1 MLGVV
6 TIVVLSVAIGVKWRL
21 DAAKADQALQLSR
34 LKPFVEVAAV
44 PEPKGLPLQGVEGFD
59 SDGYPTQFVDLA
71 GLRSLLKHRRFSAL
85 DAAFT
90 HFQDA
95 FEKNPRF
102 EYWPADA
109 ADAFGSAEPSLRPL
123 LQDWV
128 EHSPDSFAAWLALGT
143 HLEAVAHVQRGAR
156 VVRETSTGEFDEM
169 RQTLPV
175 ALEALEHALQLRP
188 KLVAA
193 RSEQLWVLKLMG
205 DAFRFQDTLR
215 LANQSCPSCF
225 LHRVVVLQSLRP
237 RWGGTYEAMRAAAK
251 SAPLAQN
258 PRLRFLTGFVE
269 IDRAEIAVH
278 DDRLPDA
285 MDEIEKACALGEYW
299 AFLRQ
304 RAHVER
310 RARAF
315 DEARRDLD
323 RALAL
328 RPGNPEVLIE
338 RAELQLDL
346 KDGERAGQDLLAA
359 LRVNPTHFRGEQVY
373 GPTVQT
379 LIHDAWVF
387 RNAGQRDDALRVLDL
402 ASELAPLD
410 GEVLGR
416 RVLVLTEG
424 DAGIEGL
431 RAQADAAPDDFRS
444 QQVLDYALAK
454 EHRYDEVVALWTA
467 FLTRH
472 PDEGRAYSE
481 RAGALNQLGRRRETV
496 ADLEKACELGVTEG
510 CARLK
515 R

>member
-1 MLGVV
+1 MLGV
-6 TIVVLSVAIGVKWRL
+6 TAIVALSVAIAVKWRL
-21 DAAKADQALQLSR
+21 DDAKADQALKLSR

-44 PEPKGLPLQGVEGFD
+44 PEPKGLPLLGLEGFD
-59 SDGYPTQFVDLA
+59 ADGYPTQWVDQA
-71 GLRSLLKHRRFSAL
+71 GLRSLLKHRRFDAL

-90 HFQDA
+90 HLQDA

-128 EHSPDSFAAWLALGT
+128 AHSPDSFAAWLALGT
-143 HLEAVAHVQRGAR
+143 HLEAVAHVQRGAKAA
-156 VVRETSTGEFDEM
+156 RETSGGEFDEM
-169 RQTLPV
+169 RETLPV
-175 ALEALEHALQLRP
+175 ALEALEHALRLHPR
-188 KLVAA
+188 LVAA
-193 RSEQLWVLKLMG
+193 RSEQLWVLVLMG
-205 DAFRFQDTLR
+205 DAFRFQDTRR
-215 LANQSCPSCF
+215 LADQSCPSCF
-225 LHRVVVLQSLRP
+225 LHRVVVVQSLRP
-237 RWGGTYEAMRAAAK
+237 RWGGTYAAMRAAAK
-251 SAPLAQN
+251 SAPVAEN
-258 PRLRFLTGFVE
+258 PRLRFLTGLVE
-269 IDRAEIAVH
+269 VDRAELAVH

-285 MDEIEKACALGEYW
+285 MEEVEKACALGEYW

-315 DEARRDLD
+315 DGARRDLD
-323 RALAL
+323 RALEL
-328 RPGNPEVLIE
+328 RPGSPDVLIE
-338 RAELQLDL
+338 RAELYLDL
-346 KDGERAGQDLLAA
+346 KDGERAGKDLLTA
-359 LRVNPTHFRGEQVY
+359 LRVNPSHFRGEQVY

-424 DAGIEGL
+424 DAGIAGL
-431 RAQADAAPDDFRS
+431 RAQAEATPDDFRS

-454 EHRYDEVVALWTA
+454 EKRYDEVVALWTA

-472 PDEGRAYSE
+472 PEEGRAYSE
-481 RAGALNQLGRRRETV
+481 RAGAFHQLGRQRETV

-510 CARLK
+510 CARL
-515 R
+515 RR